1 MSETDIID
9 WQDIRL
15 ICGEGKLSAL
25 DVYKAVNIILRLR
38 GVSRSGEGTE
48 YVPPKIIDAPTW
60 HYLNHSRGKH
70 TTNPPAN
77 T

>member
-1 MSETDIID
+1 
-9 WQDIRL
+9 
-15 ICGEGKLSAL
+15 
-25 DVYKAVNIILRLR
+25 VNIILRLR

-60 HYLNHSRGKH
+60 HYLNHSRGKR